1 MSNTV
6 TVRFWTLV
14 EDLGDGS
21 SATRYF
27 TSEVLAEKYKT
38 DAGEYDYMISAPSE
52 CVLEVEAS
60 TSQIIGSNKG
70 FDPVHWSI
78 VEDGE
83 ASNDPSN

>member
-6 TVRFWTLV
+6 TVRFWTVV

-27 TSEVLAEKYKT
+27 TSKDLAEKYKI
-38 DAGEYDYMISAPSE
+38 DAGEYDYMISEPSE
-52 CVLEVEAS
+52 SFFEVDPS
-60 TSQIIGSNKG
+60 TSQIIGSSEE
-70 FDPVHWSI
+70 FDPVHWTN

-83 ASNDPSN
+83 DEGQ